1 MIPLLVG
8 GVLTPS
14 DREEPSLFGNGP
26 MGEKFFNYT
35 DRFVRCKDIV
45 FRLPIFSRIRIENV
59 ALSLVRTRSRELGG
73 IYASMTP
80 CDLPVANCEDADGR
94 LLEMP
99 VDRPREPSGPL
110 RPHDLHSRF
119 VDLSIT
125 EKINTLIHELYH
137 IAPAFDGSLRS
148 FGGRYFA
155 HGASQKEYNRKVAE
169 LSRQWLKT
177 DPPPELWE
185 FLCYDFKTLC
195 ARCGGVTG
203 DSVKIPPLKVVR

>member
-1 MIPLLVG
+1 
-8 GVLTPS
+8 
-14 DREEPSLFGNGP
+14 

-35 DRFVRCKDIV
+35 DPIRAVCKDIV

-59 ALSLVRTRSRELGG
+59 ALSLVRTRSRELYG

-80 CDLPVANCEDADGR
+80 LRFARGELRGMRDGR

-99 VDRPREPSGPL
+99 QLTDREN
-110 RPHDLHSRF
+110 RPVLYVLTIYIPRF